1 MIRYSLIFLC
11 FILCGCGNS
20 RTTSQDGYQV
30 KEVTKETPT
39 QDGGRIIEKTITHQG
54 QSDSTTKTTA
64 DDATNALI
72 GSVAPIL
79 GSAFGV
85 ATGTPGLPWGELLG
99 GAATLAATGW
109 AALKHG
115 QAGQL
120 KQERDFHKDDAD
132 QAYKKLEGANA

>member
-1 MIRYSLIFLC
+1 MTRSL
-11 FILCGCGNS
+11 FILLCILVCGCGNT

-54 QSDSTTKTTA
+54 QSDSTTKTTP

-79 GSAFGV
+79 GSAFGA
-85 ATGTPGLPWGELLG
+85 ATGTAGLPWGEILG
-99 GAATLAATGW
+99 GAATLAVTGW

-115 QAGQL
+115 QTGEL
-120 KQERDFHKDDAD
+120 KRQVDFHKADADDAY
-132 QAYKKLEGANA
+132 AKLNSKE